1 MMQIANSTISQL
13 VIIDMQVKLAVA
25 MPTLSMQQV
34 TKNCSILAQAAKLF
48 DVTTLLT
55 EQYPTG
61 LGETL
66 SEIMQLV
73 GNAKPIIKTAFSAC
87 SEPKFNQR
95 LSRDNSQLILTGMEA
110 HVCVMQTALA
120 LLQMQKQV
128 FIVEDAILSRNESNK
143 INALARL
150 RDAGC
155 VITNTESILF
165 EWLGNANHEFA
176 KQLFNLVK

>member
-1 MMQIANSTISQL
+1 MQIATSAVGQL
-13 VIIDMQVKLAVA
+13 VIIDVQVKLAVA
-25 MPTLSMQQV
+25 MPAMNMQQV
-34 TKNCSILAQAAKLF
+34 TKNCCILAQAAKLF
-48 DVTTLLT
+48 GVTTLIT
-55 EQYPTG
+55 EQYPKG

-66 SEIMQLV
+66 PEIMQVV

-87 SEPKFNQR
+87 SDPKFNQR
-95 LSRDNSQLILTGMEA
+95 LSLDKSQLILTGMEA

-128 FIVEDAILSRNESNK
+128 FIVEDAIISRNESNK